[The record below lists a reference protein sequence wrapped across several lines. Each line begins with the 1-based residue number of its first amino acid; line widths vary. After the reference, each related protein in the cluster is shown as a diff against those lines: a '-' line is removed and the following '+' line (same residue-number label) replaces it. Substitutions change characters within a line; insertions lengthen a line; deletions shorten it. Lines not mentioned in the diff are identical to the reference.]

1 MEINISIGERLREER
16 DALGKTQSDLAALAA
31 SMGVPGATRQSQAKY
46 EKGLASPSAAYM
58 AAMATAGVDVLYV
71 LTGHRDGAVAQK
83 VDPAEQ
89 VLLDSYRRCKP
100 DAKAN
105 LIQTAALLSA
115 GIAPVAAP
123 KPKAKAAAPGG
134 VPMNMSNVG
143 DGNVQIGQ
151 ARQTTVT
158 PQAKG
163 AVTVHGQYSEDSITN
178 KGPIS
183 FGSGSINIEKI
194 GGKKK

>member
-1 MEINISIGERLREER
+1 MSSVLSVQIGVCTCLVALMCGLWSLLFPYTRCFMEINISIGDRLREER

-71 LTGHRDGAVAQK
+71 LTGHRDGAAAQK

-100 DAKAN
+100 DAKAH

-115 GIAPVAAP
+115 GIAPAAAP
-123 KPKAKAAAPGG
+123 KARSKAAASGG
-134 VPMNMSNVG
+134 VSMSMSNVG
-143 DGNVQIGQ
+143 SGNVQMGPGAKVTKQGQ
-151 ARQTTVT
+151 
-158 PQAKG
+158 
-163 AVTVHGQYSEDSITN
+163 
-178 KGPIS
+178 
-183 FGSGSINIEKI
+183 
-194 GGKKK
+194 